1 MKIPVVIFIV
11 TVLAVAAHNAPAQ
24 PLTIDEAVALAL
36 TNQPLLA
43 GQAAAIDSS
52 RQNAVAEAQLPD
64 PRLKL
69 GINNLPINGP
79 DQWSLTN
86 DFMTMRSIGIEQ
98 MIPAS
103 DKRRLRGERAELEA
117 GLAAAELENLKR
129 TIQRDTR
136 LAWLGV
142 YFPAQAMKLLN
153 AALVFFEQ
161 QRDAAEIALRAGRT
175 SLAELARLRVEI
187 ELQRDRLL
195 DFAGQERKAHAE
207 LARWIGPAA
216 HRHLADGLPPQSPLP
231 PIDTMRHGA
240 QDHPQLD
247 SARAEIAL
255 AENEVQQAN
264 AAYKSDWSVEV
275 MYSKRG
281 SAYSDMVTVL
291 VGVELP
297 LFTVN
302 RQDRRVASKLA
313 AKAKHEQQHENH
325 RRMLLAELETA
336 YASWQTLTLRGERFD
351 RDVLPQAEN
360 RIEAALA
367 GYRSGRVDL
376 ATVVEARRAALE
388 LRLQRLTLDVELA
401 RARTQLDYLI
411 ARKG

>member
-1 MKIPVVIFIV
+1 M
-11 TVLAVAAHNAPAQ
+11 
-24 PLTIDEAVALAL
+24 
-36 TNQPLLA
+36 
-43 GQAAAIDSS
+43 
-52 RQNAVAEAQLPD
+52 
-64 PRLKL
+64 KL

-79 DQWSLTN
+79 DQYSLTR

-98 MIPAS
+98 MFPAA
-103 DKRRLRGERAELEA
+103 DKRRLKGERAELEA

-129 TIQRDTR
+129 TIRRDAR

-153 AALVFFEQ
+153 AALVFYEQ
-161 QRDAAEIALRAGRT
+161 QRDAAEIALRAGRA
-175 SLAELARLRVEI
+175 SLAEIVRLRVEI

-216 HRHLADGLPPQSPLP
+216 HRQVADGLPPQPPLP

-240 QDHPQLD
+240 EDHPQLD

-264 AAYKSDWSVEV
+264 AAYKSDWSLEV

-281 SAYSDMVTVL
+281 PAYSDMVTVQ
-291 VGVELP
+291 VGLELP

-336 YASWQTLTLRGERFD
+336 YTNWQTLTLRGERFD
-351 RDVLPQAEN
+351 RDVLPQAAN
-360 RIEAALA
+360 RVEAALA
-367 GYRSGRVDL
+367 GYRGGRVDL
-376 ATVVEARRAALE
+376 ASVVEARRAEVE
-388 LRLQRLTLDVELA
+388 LNLQRLTLQVELA